1 MWDMKTGR
9 SRGYGFVA
17 FRDRMEADRALTGM
31 NGEFLGSRAIRCN
44 WANQKG
50 QPSVAQQQV
59 MTQMGMNPVQQAFPA
74 QPPQQQQQQQ
84 QQVYPTPNAP
94 SFAAVLQQ
102 TPQHMTTVYVGNL
115 SPYTTQPELL
125 PLFQNYGY
133 VQEVRLQTDRGYAF
147 VKMDSHEGAAQAIVA
162 LNNYNINGKPL
173 KLGVSPCGRPA
184 LLNIVLTICSGA
196 RTRTRLAT
204 LSTKHFLL
212 RTLSQVSLNLQ
223 AISLSTVNKPCLLR
237 VSILLLYSPEI
248 AVVTRHADVGL
259 PAQYQNANYGQYQHG
274 AYSRTPANQYAS
286 YPTPT
291 YGYPQQGTYPAN
303 GYQQ

>member
-74 QPPQQQQQQQ
+74 QPQQQQQPPQ
-84 QQVYPTPNAP
+84 QQVYPAANAP

-173 KLGVSPCGRPA
+173 KLGVSENCSPA
-184 LLNIVLTICSGA
+184 LLNIILTTICSGA
-196 RTRTRLAT
+196 RRRTRLAT
-204 LSTKHFLL
+204 PNMKHSLL
-212 RTLSQVSLNLQ
+212 RTLSQVSRSLL

-237 VSILLLYSPEI
+237 VSFSCFPPLRFP
-248 AVVTRHADVGL
+248 D
-259 PAQYQNANYGQYQHG
+259 
-274 AYSRTPANQYAS
+274 
-286 YPTPT
+286 
-291 YGYPQQGTYPAN
+291 
-303 GYQQ
+303 